1 MQLPVGVRLL
11 ALGINPPFSVDEFLE
26 SMAPE
31 SLILLSLFNPRPSS
45 SPFRLPLFGFA
56 SVLLLMA
63 LFELMYGGEKVLGG
77 PPLGLS
83 LGLTLTTRATL
94 SHAIKTA
101 EKYLRQFG
109 LRHLSYLCINFS
121 IR

>member
-11 ALGINPPFSVDEFLE
+11 ALGIKPPFSVDAVLE
-26 SMAPE
+26 SIAPE
-31 SLILLSLFNPRPSS
+31 CLILLLLFNPRPSS
-45 SPFRLPLFGFA
+45 SPFLVPVFGFA

-63 LFELMYGGEKVLGG
+63 LFELMYGGEKVFGG
-77 PPLGLS
+77 PPRGLS

-101 EKYLRQFG
+101 EKYLRQNRIKTFK
-109 LRHLSYLCINFS
+109 LPFYYKL
-121 IR
+121 

>member
-11 ALGINPPFSVDEFLE
+11 ALGIKPPFSVDVFLE
-26 SMAPE
+26 SIAPE

-63 LFELMYGGEKVLGG
+63 LFELMYGGEKVLGVERSRG
-77 PPLGLS
+77 LGDVYK
-83 LGLTLTTRATL
+83 RQNPNHK
-94 SHAIKTA
+94 SHIIAC
-101 EKYLRQFG
+101 
-109 LRHLSYLCINFS
+109 H
-121 IR
+121 

>member
-31 SLILLSLFNPRPSS
+31 SLILLSVFNPRTSS
-45 SPFRLPLFGFA
+45 SPLLLVVFGFE

-63 LFELMYGGEKVLGG
+63 LFELIYGGENVLGG
-77 PPLGLS
+77 PPRGLS

-101 EKYLRQFG
+101 EKYLHQFG
-109 LRHLSYLCINFS
+109 LRHLRHLFIV
-121 IR
+121 